1 MYPQIVLNIFL
12 IQIFFFRGT
21 CLNWHVKL
29 GLSRATKTWSE
40 RNNLII
46 GPIIM
51 LIIIILLSYVLKCRT
66 YLVFYSD
73 ETNLTFRR

>member
-12 IQIFFFRGT
+12 IPIFFRGT
-21 CLNWHVKL
+21 RLSWHVKL

-51 LIIIILLSYVLKCRT
+51 LIIIILLSYCRT

-73 ETNLTFRR
+73 ETNLTFR